1 MPQSRKDN
9 DVLFSLKSAKMFQH
23 PESPQ
28 IPDVIKEDV
37 TKEDLLILLQE
48 LDRRCG
54 QLWDKVTFERAH
66 GLVDYDPLIK
76 ANQAPNATTHA

>member
-1 MPQSRKDN
+1 M
-9 DVLFSLKSAKMFQH
+9 
-23 PESPQ
+23 
-28 IPDVIKEDV
+28 IKEDV